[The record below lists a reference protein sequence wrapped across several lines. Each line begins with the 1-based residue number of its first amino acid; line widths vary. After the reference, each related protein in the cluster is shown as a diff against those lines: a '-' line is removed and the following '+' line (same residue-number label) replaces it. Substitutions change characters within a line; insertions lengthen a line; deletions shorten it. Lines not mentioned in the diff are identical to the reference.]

1 MCHVVYGGISLH
13 RGEYE
18 SVAAE
23 NYHTL
28 NESHAQLEDALRGEE
43 NPKLGICEYCKKS
56 EHCQWCVVRKAQLLL
71 KKGVLYCI
79 ILESAPVTIVMPMN
93 DRLAAKW
100 E

>member
-56 EHCQWCVVRKAQLLL
+56 EQCQWCVVRKAQLLL
-71 KKGVLYCI
+71 KKGVLYS
-79 ILESAPVTIVMPMN
+79 LDA
-93 DRLAAKW
+93 
-100 E
+100 